1 MSGMEGVR
9 AATWRSMLYV
19 PASVPRF
26 IAKAAGAGADAII
39 LDLEDG
45 VPANA
50 KTEAR
55 EALAGAV
62 ATCRAG
68 GADVLVRINR
78 PLRLAVPDLE
88 AAMAAGADGVLVTK
102 VTGAEHLALLAE
114 LLDELEIE
122 HPRARP
128 AMVVPLIETPR
139 AALRMEEIAAA
150 PRVAGMLVGA
160 EDLAAEC
167 GSAADDPLIVD
178 IKRRMVLAAASAG
191 IAPLGTL
198 GSVADFRDADRVR
211 RVAEEARRSGFV
223 GASCVHPALVA
234 VLNGAFSPGEAEL
247 DLARRQL
254 AAAEAAALE
263 KRGAFQVDG
272 RMVDEPILRR
282 ARRLLATARG

>member
-1 MSGMEGVR
+1 MRRTEEAR

-19 PASVPRF
+19 PANVPRF
-26 IAKAAGAGADAII
+26 VAKAASAGADAII
-39 LDLEDG
+39 LDLEDS
-45 VPANA
+45 VPPGA
-50 KTEAR
+50 KAEAR

-62 ATCRAG
+62 AAC
-68 GADVLVRINR
+68 GASGATVLVRINR

-88 AAMAAGADGVLVTK
+88 AAMAAGADGLLVTK
-102 VTGAEHLALLAE
+102 VAGAEHLALLAE
-114 LLDELEIE
+114 LLDELEAE

-128 AMVVPLIETPR
+128 ALVVPLVETPR
-139 AALRMEEIAAA
+139 AALRMEEIAAS

-167 GSAADDPLIVD
+167 GSAPDDPLIVD
-178 IKRRMVLAAASAG
+178 VKRRMVLAASAAG

-223 GASCVHPALVA
+223 GASCVHPALVP
-234 VLNGAFSPGEAEL
+234 VLNEAFSPGEAEL

-282 ARRLLATARG
+282 ARRLLATARC

>member
-1 MSGMEGVR
+1 MSPRGKAR
-9 AATWRSMLYV
+9 AAAWRSMLYV
-19 PASVPRF
+19 PANVPRF

-39 LDLEDG
+39 LDLEDS
-45 VPANA
+45 VPTAA

-55 EALAGAV
+55 QALAEAV
-62 ATCRAG
+62 TTCRAG

-88 AAMAAGADGVLVTK
+88 AAMSAGAEGVLVTK
-102 VTGAEHLALLAE
+102 VAGAEHLTLLAE

-128 AMVVPLIETPR
+128 ALMVPLIETPR
-139 AALRMEEIAAA
+139 AALRMEGIAAS

-167 GSAADDPLIVD
+167 GSVADDPLIID
-178 IKRRMVLAAASAG
+178 IKRRMVLAAAAAG
-191 IAPLGTL
+191 VTPLGTL

-223 GASCVHPALVA
+223 GASCVHPALVP
-234 VLNGAFSPGEAEL
+234 VLNQAFSPAEAEL

-254 AAAEAAALE
+254 AAAETAALE

-282 ARRLLATARG
+282 ARRLLATAER